1 MFDALLNALQ
11 TPVTGAR
18 WLLWIDGAGTFL
30 VLTASEVSIGR
41 LTTSA
46 TPLASSKAPS
56 DEAQIALMGNL
67 SRQHATLR
75 RAGDDYILDAH
86 SATTINGRAVDREV
100 LLPTTCELAFNNSV
114 RINVSQ
120 PSPLSASARVD
131 VLSGHRSRLSLNGI
145 VLLAETCL
153 LGPGAENH
161 IRCPQWSSSL
171 VLVRRNE
178 GLSVKSREPLFVD
191 GQPASGLATILPG
204 ATVVGPSQR
213 FRVEL
218 LESVS

>member
-1 MFDALLNALQ
+1 MFDALQA
-11 TPVTGAR
+11 PVTAAR

-41 LTTSA
+41 LASSA
-46 TPLASSKAPS
+46 TPLVSSKAPI

-75 RAGDDYILDAH
+75 RTGDDYILEAH

-114 RINVSQ
+114 RIGVSQ

-131 VLSGHRSRLSLNGI
+131 VLSGHRSRLTLNGI

-153 LGPGAENH
+153 MGPGPENH

-178 GLSVKSREPLFVD
+178 GLAVKSREPLFVD
-191 GQPASGLATILPG
+191 GQPALGLAVIQPG

-218 LESVS
+218 LENAS

>member
-1 MFDALLNALQ
+1 MMDSRLNAA
-11 TPVTGAR
+11 PMPDSAAR

-30 VLTASEVSIGR
+30 VLAANEISIGR
-41 LTTSA
+41 LASSS
-46 TPLASSKAPS
+46 TPLASSQAPP

-67 SRQHATLR
+67 SREHAIVR
-75 RAGDDYILDAH
+75 RDGDDYILEARA
-86 SATTINGRAVDREV
+86 ATTVNGRAVDRAW
-100 LLPTTCELAFNNSV
+100 LLSSHCELAFNNFV
-114 RINVSQ
+114 RINFIR
-120 PSPLSASARVD
+120 PSPLSASARLD

-153 LGPGAENH
+153 MGPGAENH

-171 VLVRRNE
+171 VLVRVND
-178 GLSVKSREPLFVD
+178 GLAVKSREPLFVD
-191 GQPASGLATILPG
+191 GQPAQGLATIPPG